1 MPREKRIYLQHD
13 LGARNDPKLLRLQ
26 QAMSGQGKAI
36 WWDLIEILWEGEG
49 YAPFDP
55 ELISYNLR
63 YCTADEVKQVITGF
77 DLFGNDG
84 ERFWSNG
91 VLARLGKERE
101 RMERRQRAGK
111 AAADA
116 RWGNTPAEGRTAA
129 ETPGNSPQSPAPTS
143 APAVRPVIGESET
156 VRRALMKCGPTSRS
170 LLENYDGP
178 ASDLEEFIRVFHFE
192 RNVAHAW
199 EEVAKFIKNYQ
210 PDGWCRR
217 GSVIPVS
224 DRITLARG
232 WNIATP
238 YDKVFTNPTPLSY
251 LNQVFLRLQEKGDA
265 ERWRLIFEVANAEVK
280 NVPGDTANIHFTYQ
294 LSQEAADLIERTHL
308 ALEGINIH
316 YIIKTK

>member
-36 WWDLIEILWEGEG
+36 WWDLVEILWEGEG

-63 YCTADEVKQVITGF
+63 YCTAAEVKRVITDF

-101 RMERRQRAGK
+101 RQERRQRAGK
-111 AAADA
+111 AAAEA
-116 RWGNTPAEGRTAA
+116 RWGNGPAQGGTPAE
-129 ETPGNSPQSPAPTS
+129 TPENPQESPAP
-143 APAVRPVIGESET
+143 APAQVTHPVIGESEV

-170 LLENYDGP
+170 LLENYNGP
-178 ASDLEEFIRVFHFE
+178 ASDLEEFIRVMHFE

-199 EEVAKFIKNYQ
+199 DEVAKFIKNYQ

-224 DRITLARG
+224 DRITLIRG
-232 WNIATP
+232 WNIAAP
-238 YDKVFTNPTPLSY
+238 YDKVLTNPTPLSY
-251 LNQVFLRLQEKGDA
+251 LNQVFIRLQAAGDP
-265 ERWRLIFEVANAEVK
+265 ERWRLIFEVKNASAANRPDDPA
-280 NVPGDTANIHFTYQ
+280 NVHFTYE
-294 LSQEAADLIERTHL
+294 LTQEASVLIERTHL
-308 ALEGINIH
+308 VVEGMNIH
-316 YIIKTK
+316 YIIKQK